1 MRKPVSEQSVRKA
14 IQEYDRIKQKAFLDK
29 YHFGKSRNYF
39 LIVDGKEYDSKAI
52 LAAAY
57 GYEYPAEGPLR
68 YEDNLYGGAKDTA
81 RELQHLGFHV
91 EYRPSRNARRGLP
104 LRGSR
109 LR

>member
-14 IQEYDRIKQKAFLDK
+14 IQEYDRIKQNAFLDK

-57 GYEYPAEGPLR
+57 GYEYPAERVPTFP
-68 YEDNLYGGAKDTA
+68 K
-81 RELQHLGFHV
+81 
-91 EYRPSRNARRGLP
+91 RPTRSPTER
-104 LRGSR
+104 
-109 LR
+109 

>member
-1 MRKPVSEQSVRKA
+1 MRKPVSEESVRKA
-14 IQEYDRIKQKAFLDK
+14 IREYDRIQQKEFLNK

-57 GYEYPAEGPLR
+57 GYEYPGEGPLR

-81 RELQHLGFHV
+81 RELKHLGFHV
-91 EYRPSRNARRGLP
+91 EYRPSEYARRRSP
-104 LRGSR
+104 TER
-109 LR
+109 